1 MLETYTILDL
11 QLSNIDFQVFHR
23 AEVITDNVVCCCMF
37 FVNLSPDTCG
47 SGFSIRRVGRVSPSQ
62 KTQND
67 AFMQGTMV
75 KAGRSPLNVV
85 VDEVIT
91 SCFLRTEEYKGTNS
105 CDSDGSTCTSF
116 VLQYL
121 LVEVTSSRRKLN
133 SQPQMFH
140 QQAIFMDL
148 GPGNPELMLQPYSY
162 NAGSSC
168 RFSCSCESA
177 AKRSPCFSQSRIFL
191 AIGYHART
199 C

>member
-1 MLETYTILDL
+1 MRSTMTHHHSYDQSNLETPACSG
-11 QLSNIDFQVFHR
+11 LSESCKPPARSNPFLGNRGPPCSRHTRFLTCSFQTSTFKFSQSGG
-23 AEVITDNVVCCCMF
+23 TDNVVCCCMF

-47 SGFSIRRVGRVSPSQ
+47 SGFSIRRLGRVSPSQ

-91 SCFLRTEEYKGTNS
+91 SCFLRTEEHKGTNS
-105 CDSDGSTCTSF
+105 CDYDGSTCTSF

-148 GPGNPELMLQPYSY
+148 GPGNPELML
-162 NAGSSC
+162 
-168 RFSCSCESA
+168 
-177 AKRSPCFSQSRIFL
+177 
-191 AIGYHART
+191 
-199 C
+199 